1 MKFIGLCYG
10 INCTIGSLI
19 GVVVFFASIVAMFY
33 NFWLGLALFVGINI
47 VMKICEKIN
56 VFLFYKKKNVD
67 LPPILLSNFWI
78 RLLRLCLAAT
88 FVCFI
93 LAQIYLFIFG
103 VVIAVRAY
111 NPQKKPIESIVTRE
125 SNLTLRGVKTDFGLI
140 IAPQDYKKDYVRVDS
155 DALVCLFDEYYSC
168 YDRRF
173 SYIMWFTKEK
183 LAAMTPREYLGNDT
197 IAKFQAAGY
206 TTEQIKGYA
215 HDKFIKEF
223 GFAPEAFKSLGYPSF
238 DKNIFRGEWAEIP
251 YDGRQRIKH
260 FIIPIPMQD
269 APVFGQIFDARY
281 GKRWEWFIETVG
293 MPSGIVYGL
302 FYSILFAIAALQ
314 YLIFGRWS
322 QEWLMKLDKGS

>member
-56 VFLFYKKKNVD
+56 VFLFYKRKNVD

-111 NPQKKPIESIVTRE
+111 NPQKKPIESIITRE
-125 SNLTLRGVKTDFGLI
+125 SNLTLRGVKTEFGVIL
-140 IAPQDYKKDYVRVDS
+140 APDEYTKDYVRVDEK
-155 DALVCLFDEYYSC
+155 AEECLFSKNPICGYEFDEILSEGKN
-168 YDRRF
+168 RPMQNLSREA
-173 SYIMWFTKEK
+173 EK
-183 LAAMTPREYLGNDT
+183 LGYDLGAVKTNNGKIYFGKQDLGGSIITKDITPSFILS
-197 IAKFQAAGY
+197 AKY
-206 TTEQIKGYA
+206 SVR
-215 HDKFIKEF
+215 EF
-223 GFAPEAFKSLGYPSF
+223 GKL
-238 DKNIFRGEWAEIP
+238 
-251 YDGRQRIKH
+251 
-260 FIIPIPMQD
+260 
-269 APVFGQIFDARY
+269 FDARY

-293 MPSGIVYGL
+293 MPSGIIYGL